1 METKVLIVDDSNFAR
16 RSLKKLISQQLEGW
30 EIIDTGV
37 STEAFGLF
45 KEHSPSLIFLDLTM
59 PEMSGEEVLEQIR
72 SVDKECKIIVL
83 TADIQHKTRENVM
96 ALGANVF
103 MNKPVDAEKLA
114 ETLVAI
120 YT

>member
-1 METKVLIVDDSNFAR
+1 MKVLVVDDSNFAR
-16 RSLKKLISQQLEGW
+16 RALKKLLSQQLEGW

-45 KEHSPSLIFLDLTM
+45 KEHVPSIVFLDLTM

-72 SVDKECKIIVL
+72 SVDKECKVIIL
-83 TADIQHKTRENVM
+83 TADIQNRTRETVM
-96 ALGANVF
+96 ALGASVF

-114 ETLVAI
+114 EALVEV
-120 YT
+120 YSK